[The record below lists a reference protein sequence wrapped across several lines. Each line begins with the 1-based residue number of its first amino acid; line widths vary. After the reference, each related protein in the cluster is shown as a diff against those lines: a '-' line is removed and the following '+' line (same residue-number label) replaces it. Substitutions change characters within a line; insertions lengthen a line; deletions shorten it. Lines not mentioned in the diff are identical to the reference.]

1 MIWNYSNGAELNIIF
16 CLIHQFTLFTFISI
30 DGLTFKTTND
40 FTLFLNFDELEKE
53 LGKKVCRIELFNDD
67 KGKKISRSFYIE
79 IYLGFN
85 RAYCFLDNVGTTY
98 EFIFYRKNI
107 KSFLDNN
114 KFYIYSKEFKKAIF
128 VKPNSYGLNDRSN
141 LILINCIQSTNL
153 VINNKNEIDLRK
165 FSSSIKN
172 FFCDNSYFLFYNN
185 EDFDKIISREIRP
198 IDRLNFYDIYD
209 KKKGIVENIYEK
221 IISIINEAKDIS
233 YEKYELIFKDYKSL
247 IDIMYNNYV
256 LPKTILQKE
265 LNKIE
270 YIEFIFKL
278 VVFSCI
284 NREFEKK
291 GKKEKIIDISQIKSL
306 RDKLNNAYVKIKNDK
321 EIEIYEK
328 ILLLI
333 NIYLSKYFKNNKEIE
348 YYNLKNIDKESPLA
362 LSIQFLDDF
371 IEKLDYDSEFY
382 YPLLLI
388 DGGLFHF
395 KYKNEWLRTFGAN
408 MNTIQYIKKHLKNL
422 IPNVIIYS
430 NTFEKKNKDDYAYI
444 MPQTGIIT
452 LNIELL
458 GKNFEKKE
466 ADENTRKHKAFLL
479 FRILF
484 HELFAHKKSSFS
496 KDYTGTDPSNPL
508 SANCFKDY
516 FDGKFRF
523 LPDENNDNIFKDID
537 ELAIGE
543 IEDSKGESGYFLEY
557 FFGKINDQYILDILD
572 EYENK
577 INLGILL
584 DANLLH
590 KRINEFREYIRL
602 QKYLVDENINVLI
615 TANNITEQI
624 VQMKNRILKREKTSE
639 KKNSFEI
646 SKIEFN
652 FLKENKDDLKDKEVK
667 KKRKPKYK
675 GSIFEGK
682 EEKVDNLFQS
692 AFNPFNIDKV
702 LELTEKYPNAFYK
715 K

>member
-1 MIWNYSNGAELNIIF
+1 MFWNYSNGAELNIIF
-16 CLIHQFTLFTFISI
+16 CLIQQFTLFTFISI
-30 DGLTFKTTND
+30 DGSTFSTAND
-40 FTLFLNFDELEKE
+40 FSLFLNFDELEKE
-53 LGKKVCRIELFNDD
+53 LGKKVCRIELFYYVN
-67 KGKKISRSFYIE
+67 KKKISRSFYIE
-79 IYLGFN
+79 VYLGFN

-107 KSFLDNN
+107 KSFLENN
-114 KFYIYSKEFKKAIF
+114 KFYIYSKEFKKAIL

-185 EDFDKIISREIRP
+185 GDFDKIISREIRP

-209 KKKGIVENIYEK
+209 KKKGIVENIYKE

-233 YEKYELIFKDYKSL
+233 YEKYELIFKNYKNL

-256 LPKTILQKE
+256 LPKTILKKE

-278 VVFSCI
+278 VVFSYI

-371 IEKLDYDSEFY
+371 IGKLDYDSEFY

-430 NTFEKKNKDDYAYI
+430 NTFKKENKDDYAYI

-458 GKNFEKKE
+458 GTNFEKKE
-466 ADENTRKHKAFLL
+466 SDENTRKHKAFLL

-496 KDYTGTDPSNPL
+496 KDYPGSDPSNPL

-537 ELAIGE
+537 ELGIGE

-602 QKYLVDENINVLI
+602 QKYLVDENINALI